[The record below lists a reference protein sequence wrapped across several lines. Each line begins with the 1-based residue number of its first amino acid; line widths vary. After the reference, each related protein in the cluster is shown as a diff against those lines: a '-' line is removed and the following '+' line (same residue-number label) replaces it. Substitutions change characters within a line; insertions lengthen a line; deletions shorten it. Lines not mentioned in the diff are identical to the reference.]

1 MRIIIKLPAFAAP
14 AAYGAQFRCPPQGV
28 RPAFRR
34 NPVMRRPAGLLALC
48 VVFVAS
54 TQALAAE
61 LPQRWV
67 SAGGALSEWISELG
81 GEPRLVGVDTT
92 SQHPASLKAL
102 PSVGYQRQLS
112 AEGILSLHPDVLVGT
127 EEMGPPP
134 VLAQVRKAGVPV
146 ELFSSQADLA
156 AVDENLKHL
165 GTLLGA
171 EDKAAQLV
179 AGYHQQLEALQS
191 QVRQARQQHQAP
203 GVLLLVG
210 HAGAKPLIAG
220 QGTAGD
226 WVLRQAGGRNLAEH
240 QGYKNF
246 SNEALAALDP
256 DVVVFSDRAL
266 SGEQALQALLKEN
279 PALAASRAVRDKRLV
294 SLDATLLVGGL
305 GPRLPTAMQELATAF
320 YPASAA
326 K

>member
-1 MRIIIKLPAFAAP
+1 M
-14 AAYGAQFRCPPQGV
+14 
-28 RPAFRR
+28 
-34 NPVMRRPAGLLALC
+34 MRRPAAMLALC
-48 VVFVAS
+48 AALIAS

-67 SAGGALSEWISELG
+67 SAGGALSEWISQLG

-92 SQHPASLKAL
+92 SQHPESLKAL
-102 PSVGYQRQLS
+102 PSIGYQRQLS
-112 AEGILSLHPDVLVGT
+112 AEGILSLRPDVLVGT

-134 VLAQVRKAGVPV
+134 VLAQIRSAGVRV

-156 AVDENLKHL
+156 AVDANLKHL
-165 GTLLGA
+165 GKLLGA
-171 EDKAAQLV
+171 EQKAAQL
-179 AGYHQQLEALQS
+179 ASGYQQQVEALQV
-191 QVRQARQQHQAP
+191 QVKQAQASHKAP

-226 WVLRQAGGRNLAEH
+226 WLLRQAGARNLAEH

-256 DVVVFSDRAL
+256 DVLVFSDRAL
-266 SGEQALQALLKEN
+266 AGDQALQALLKEN
-279 PALAASRAVRDKRLV
+279 PALAASRAVRDQRLV
-294 SLDATLLVGGL
+294 ALDPTLLVGGL
-305 GPRLPTAMQELATAF
+305 GPRLPAALQDLAATF
-320 YPASAA
+320 YPASIAR
-326 K
+326 

>member
-1 MRIIIKLPAFAAP
+1 M
-14 AAYGAQFRCPPQGV
+14 
-28 RPAFRR
+28 
-34 NPVMRRPAGLLALC
+34 MRRPAALLALC
-48 VVFVAS
+48 AALVAS

-67 SAGGALSEWISELG
+67 SAGGALSEWVSALG

-92 SQHPASLKAL
+92 SQHPESLKGL

-112 AEGILSLHPDVLVGT
+112 AEGILSLRPDVLVGT

-134 VLAQVRKAGVPV
+134 VLAQIRKAGVRV
-146 ELFSSQADLA
+146 ELLSSKADLA
-156 AVDENLKHL
+156 AVDANLKQL
-165 GTLLGA
+165 GMLLGA
-171 EDKAAQLV
+171 EQKAAQL
-179 AGYHQQLEALQS
+179 AADYHQQLEVLQV
-191 QVRQARQQHQAP
+191 QVKEAQASHKVP

-266 SGEQALQALLKEN
+266 VGEQALQALLKEN
-279 PALAASRAVRDKRLV
+279 PALATSRAVRDKRLV
-294 SLDATLLVGGL
+294 PLDPTLLVGGL
-305 GPRLPTAMQELATAF
+305 GPRLPVALQDLAAAF
-320 YPASAA
+320 YPAVKVSFTQ
-326 K
+326 

>member
-1 MRIIIKLPAFAAP
+1 M
-14 AAYGAQFRCPPQGV
+14 
-28 RPAFRR
+28 
-34 NPVMRRPAGLLALC
+34 MRRPAAMLALC
-48 VVFVAS
+48 AALVAS

-67 SAGGALSEWISELG
+67 SAGGALSEWISQLG

-92 SQHPASLKAL
+92 SQHPESLKAL
-102 PSVGYQRQLS
+102 PSIGYQRQLS
-112 AEGILSLHPDVLVGT
+112 AEGILSLRPDVLVGT

-134 VLAQVRKAGVPV
+134 VLAQIRSAGVRV

-156 AVDENLKHL
+156 AVDTNLKHL
-165 GTLLGA
+165 GKLLGA
-171 EDKAAQLV
+171 EQKAAQL
-179 AGYHQQLEALQS
+179 ASGYQQQVEALQV
-191 QVRQARQQHQAP
+191 QVKQAQASHKAP

-226 WVLRQAGGRNLAEH
+226 WLLRQAGARNLAAH

-256 DVVVFSDRAL
+256 DVLVFSDRAL
-266 SGEQALQALLKEN
+266 AGDQALQALLKEN

-294 SLDATLLVGGL
+294 ALDPTLLVGGL
-305 GPRLPTAMQELATAF
+305 GPRLPAALQDLAATF
-320 YPASAA
+320 YPASIAR
-326 K
+326 